1 MFMYT
6 LEQMNSSNYAIIQRK
21 IYSKVLYTNEGLE
34 EVVKKAYLNIE
45 VKGVNLD
52 SSSYSSLNL
61 VIKELVDNLG
71 FVECKET
78 FVSCEICSVIRGDGN
93 NDKSSNR

>member
-1 MFMYT
+1 M
-6 LEQMNSSNYAIIQRK
+6 
-21 IYSKVLYTNEGLE
+21 
-34 EVVKKAYLNIE
+34 
-45 VKGVNLD
+45 KGINLD